1 MNRRDLLQKSLL
13 GLGALLMINAAGLVN
28 SVASVVLKAREKSLG
43 YKDESPFPSKSCD
56 NCRHYKV
63 RDDEELG
70 ECVLVAMK
78 NLMKA
83 DVVLVAPKGHCNM
96 WAKILGPS

>member
-1 MNRRDLLQKSLL
+1 MNRRDLLKKSLL
-13 GLGALLMINAAGLVN
+13 GFGAFFMINAAGLIN
-28 SVASVVLKAREKSLG
+28 SVASVVLKAREGALG
-43 YKDESPFPSKSCD
+43 YKDVSRFPSKSCD
-56 NCRHYKV
+56 NCRHFKV
-63 RDDEELG
+63 RDGEEFG

-96 WAKILGPS
+96 WAKI